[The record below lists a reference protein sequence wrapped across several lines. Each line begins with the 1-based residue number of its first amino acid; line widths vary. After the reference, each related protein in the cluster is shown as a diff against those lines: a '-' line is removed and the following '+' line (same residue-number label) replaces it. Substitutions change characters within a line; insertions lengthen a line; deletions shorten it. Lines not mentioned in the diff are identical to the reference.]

1 MKFEKYTFGTKNP
14 DTPIYKIANSSVKII
29 SAIDT
34 WQVVAPHYAVVFR
47 DFEKA
52 KRNAIWINE
61 QIEKYGSLHKYLKET
76 NRRAIPVQF

>member
-1 MKFEKYTFGTKNP
+1 MKFDKYIFGNKNLA
-14 DTPIYKIANSSVKII
+14 TPIYKIPGSSVKII

-61 QIEKYGSLHKYLKET
+61 QIEKYGSLHNYLKET
-76 NRRAIPVQF
+76 NRRAIPVQL